1 MGSVPCHAL
10 GLICI
15 SLLVSFMLWACG
27 VYEEGEGEQRG
38 GGTGRGEVGEVG
50 ELEELVEGGGQ
61 HV

>member
-1 MGSVPCHAL
+1 MYPYLREFMYREFMYSAL
-10 GLICI
+10 VFKC
-15 SLLVSFMLWACG
+15 
-27 VYEEGEGEQRG
+27 VYETLTTQTPPCTGG